1 MDHASC
7 SRSSVAERLS
17 LQTSVS
23 CKSNVCTQI
32 SKNPG
37 TPGGRPVRRE
47 SSRRRPSQGPRGHVA
62 ARVAVARP
70 QALPLGR
77 PSPSAVSG
85 LPGPVL
91 GPPAPPA
98 AADGPAA
105 APGAPAI
112 SRTQH
117 HGPAG
122 GGLGERPGGGRRPPC
137 PDLSC
142 GSGLLA
148 RPLFCGSVSAVFIFS
163 DYPPI
168 PLSASELAN
177 PFISSISVLHFL
189 FSFQN
194 SACFLFFL
202 RERSTVYLLYHPP

>member
-105 APGAPAI
+105 APSTADRQAGAWA
-112 SRTQH
+112 R
-117 HGPAG
+117 GLAG
-122 GGLGERPGGGRRPPC
+122 GGGRPAPISPAEAACSHVLCSAGQFRP
-137 PDLSC
+137 
-142 GSGLLA
+142 
-148 RPLFCGSVSAVFIFS
+148 
-163 DYPPI
+163 
-168 PLSASELAN
+168 
-177 PFISSISVLHFL
+177 FL
-189 FSFQN
+189 FSQIILPSLCLPRN
-194 SACFLFFL
+194 
-202 RERSTVYLLYHPP
+202 